1 MSDMTERWCA
11 VSSSVGE
18 SDSCYLFT
26 CDGLIIERHADGT
39 KAPVA
44 TWSTED
50 EECLSVI
57 SSPVG
62 DIEILGE
69 DGDGCV
75 IVTYD
80 DQNMT
85 ICGC

>member
-1 MSDMTERWCA
+1 MTERWWT

-18 SDSCYLFT
+18 SDTCYLFT
-26 CDGLIIERHADGT
+26 CDGLVIEQHNDGT

-57 SSPVG
+57 SSSEG

-69 DGDGCV
+69 DSDRCV

-85 ICGC
+85 ICEC